1 MMQTT
6 RRMVASAAMLGVAAM
21 SAQAQA
27 NLSTQG
33 YGFPTGQ
40 FSTRSL
46 ASGGATAEIDPLS
59 QINPATMAMHGVRI
73 VSFQIEPEFR
83 TVNSGTTSEKTNIA
97 RYPNVFAA
105 IPLSSQF
112 VISAGASTLLD
123 RTSTTNFQSTQLL
136 SNGQSEPMTTEYR
149 IDGALSDVRLALG
162 WNAASWLRFGVGAHA
177 ITGHNLVSITQSFQD
192 SLQFAAFN
200 QSIVLGFSGAAA
212 SAGVEL
218 ASKSWSLGIS
228 GRVGGNLSASVE
240 DTVMSRAKVPSRYGA
255 TLAFTGLANSAFAIR
270 TSHDSWSALNG
281 LGSSGLVGVDAWD
294 NSVGADIAGPHIGN
308 RILFLRAGA
317 RQRTLPFQASGHN
330 VDEKSVT
337 GGLGT
342 TFANGRV
349 LTDFAAVYAN
359 RTADIAATERA
370 WTLSF
375 GFSIR
380 P

>member
-1 MMQTT
+1 MMHTT
-6 RRMVASAAMLGVAAM
+6 QRILAAAAILAVAAR
-21 SAQAQA
+21 SAGAQA

-40 FSTRSL
+40 FSTRAL
-46 ASGGATAEIDPLS
+46 GSGGATAEIDPLS
-59 QINPATMAMHGVRI
+59 QINPAAIALHGARI

-83 TVNSGTTSEKTNIA
+83 SVNSGTTSEKTNIA

-123 RTSTTNFQSTQLL
+123 RTSTTNFQSTQHL
-136 SNGQSEPMTTEYR
+136 SNGETEPMTTEYR
-149 IDGALSDVRLALG
+149 IDGAISDVRLALG

-177 ITGHNLVSITQSFQD
+177 ITGHNLVSITQTFQD
-192 SLQFAAFN
+192 TLQFAAFN

-212 SAGVEL
+212 SAGVEVN
-218 ASKSWSLGIS
+218 SKSWTLGLS
-228 GRVGGNLSASVE
+228 GRVGGNLTSSVE

-255 TLAFTGLANSAFAIR
+255 TLAYTGLANSSFAIR
-270 TSHDSWSALNG
+270 TSHDNWSALNG
-281 LGSSGLVGVDAWD
+281 LGSSGLIAVDSWD
-294 NSVGADIAGPHIGN
+294 NSIGADVAGPHLGN

-317 RQRTLPFQASGHN
+317 RQRTLPFQANGHD

-349 LTDFAAVYAN
+349 LTDFATVYAN
-359 RTADIAATERA
+359 RTADIAATEHA
-370 WTLSF
+370 WTFSF